1 MSCARFAAKAEAS
14 ENCCLGEKPTFL
26 PGCGEHMA
34 MPRSESYCSQADVGF
49 SLWIFFVD
57 QQVEVKTMSESRV
70 YRNLRLPVKTAAA
83 CCSLGFTWCLLP
95 DVFADMFGSL
105 QMPLQSKLEDPLLF
119 PSCWHVIWSPQDTL
133 AVGVSH

>member
-1 MSCARFAAKAEAS
+1 
-14 ENCCLGEKPTFL
+14 
-26 PGCGEHMA
+26 

-70 YRNLRLPVKTAAA
+70 YHNLRLPVKTTAA
-83 CCSLGFTWCLLP
+83 CCSLGFTWCSLP